1 MSNKANFEGLKE
13 RLVEDN
19 EREHGAEAR
28 QRWGDEAV
36 DASNRKMLG
45 LNEKEFERFQ
55 ELGAQINALLEQ
67 AVSTGFDPAGEAGAR
82 ICDLHREWLG
92 FTWNFYTPEAHRGLA
107 EMYVANERFRSY
119 YDGRVKGCAAWLR
132 DAIIA
137 HAR

>member
-28 QRWGDEAV
+28 QRWGDETV

-67 AVSTGFDPAGEAGAR
+67 AVGAEADPAGETGAHLR
-82 ICDLHREWLG
+82 SASRMARLHLEL
-92 FTWNFYTPEAHRGLA
+92 L
-107 EMYVANERFRSY
+107 
-119 YDGRVKGCAAWLR
+119 
-132 DAIIA
+132 
-137 HAR
+137 HARGASGPG